1 MVPKTISPPSPAF
14 KQSVRVIKAPKASSS
29 ATSSASHALS
39 SRSAVGNTP
48 TTLAHQL
55 QQVASFLIAL
65 RAGNSWATAQFDV
78 ENAQRAGI
86 QAISFAVLRHLGQAH
101 ALRVILAPKKPVPA
115 ADALLMTALALLC
128 AQNANHPPP
137 GAVYRDDV
145 IVSQAV
151 EAIKLQRPLAPQAS
165 FINACLRRFLR
176 EKHAMLQSLRGN
188 LEAQFNHP
196 LWWVR
201 QVQRDWPD
209 EGDSVGSS
217 VNVWQALLQANRH
230 SAPLTLRI
238 NEQKCSVAAMESA
251 LSATEFIANT
261 QMRAVAHSGL
271 ELSRSLPVSQLPGY
285 AEGWFSV
292 QDASAQLAAPLLM
305 ESLMGQKS
313 AKPLRILDAC
323 AAPGGKTSHLLEW
336 AAVRSIPIEVIALD
350 VDAKRCERI
359 EENLKRLQLTA
370 RIVVADAAKPSDWH
384 DGQPF
389 DGILLDA
396 PCTASG
402 IVRRHPDIPWLR
414 RDTDIASL
422 AAQQKRLLQA
432 LWPLVRPGGSLL
444 YCTCSIFKEE
454 GSVQI
459 EAFVAHHSD
468 AESLPAPGHLLSLK
482 STAVRPIPENNLGEH
497 DGFFYGLLR
506 KQTSGQ

>member
-1 MVPKTISPPSPAF
+1 
-14 KQSVRVIKAPKASSS
+14 VIKAPRSAAP
-29 ATSSASHALS
+29 ATSDAP
-39 SRSAVGNTP
+39 RGKPMP

-55 QQVASFLIAL
+55 QQVANFLIAL

-86 QAISFAVLRHLGQAH
+86 QAITFAVLRHLGQAH
-101 ALRVILAPKKPVPA
+101 ALRVALAPKRPVPA
-115 ADALLMTALALLC
+115 ADALLTAALALLC
-128 AQNANHPPP
+128 AQNSEDPPP
-137 GAVYRDDV
+137 GAAYRDDV

-151 EAIKLQRPLAPQAS
+151 EAIKLQRQLSAQSS

-176 EKHAMLQSLRGN
+176 ERGALLQSLRGN

-196 LWWVR
+196 IWWVR

-209 EGDSVGSS
+209 DG
-217 VNVWQALLQANRH
+217 VWQALLHANAH

-238 NEQKCSVAAMESA
+238 NEQKCSVPHIRCA

-261 QMRAVAHSGL
+261 TMQAVAHTGL

-292 QDASAQLAAPLLM
+292 QDAAAQLAAPLLLQ
-305 ESLMGQKS
+305 SLSSNLAG
-313 AKPLRILDAC
+313 KPLRILDAC

-336 AAVRSIPIEVIALD
+336 AAARQIPVEVIALD
-350 VDAKRCERI
+350 VDGQRCERI
-359 EENLKRLQLTA
+359 EENLSRLGLKA
-370 RIVVADAAKPSDWH
+370 RIIVADAAKPADWH

-414 RDTDIASL
+414 RDTDVASL
-422 AAQQKRLLQA
+422 AAQQKRLLDA
-432 LWPLVRPGGSLL
+432 LWPLIKPSGTLL
-444 YCTCSIFKEE
+444 YCTCSVFKME
-454 GSVQI
+454 GSAQI
-459 EAFVAHHSD
+459 EAFVGRNSD
-468 AESLPAPGHLLSLK
+468 AQSLPAPGHLLPLNRALS
-482 STAVRPIPENNLGEH
+482 RHMPENSLGGH
-497 DGFFYGLLR
+497 DGFFYALLR
-506 KQTSGQ
+506 KQS